1 MRNILSF
8 LGKIQDIRSNQ
19 GKRYKLKSILALVL
33 IGYMSGCSSLSK
45 VCALGKRLK
54 KSERKKLGF
63 TRDRM
68 PSHPT
73 ITEIMRKLDISGL
86 EEVLGLIVK
95 SYIGDEFTQ
104 ISIDGKSINST
115 NHNEEGLLHL
125 LSAYLPEVGG
135 VLSQI
140 RSAPAGGE
148 IKAAETIMS
157 KLDIE
162 DKVITGDAMFPQ
174 EMLCHQIVSS
184 SNDYVFKVK
193 GNKKRIIQDINEGFA
208 SCKDSNLDIAIYESP
223 TSKAHGRIESRMIE
237 ALPVARKYFGG
248 WANDTIKQ
256 FARITRKCFNIK
268 KGKKHEEIHY
278 IVSSI
283 PWKKISPE
291 KLLDFT
297 VNHWQIENNLHRTR
311 DTNFK
316 EDICNIACYKSQQA
330 NAAFRNLAIF
340 LLSKIH
346 SSITAAIDLVANNIK
361 LAIPWLFRRI

>member
-8 LGKIQDIRSNQ
+8 LGKIYDKRRDQ
-19 GKRYKLKSILALVL
+19 GKRYKLKSILALVI
-33 IGYMSGCSSLSK
+33 IGYMSGCNSLARI
-45 VCALGKRLK
+45 CLLGKRLK
-54 KSERKKLGF
+54 KTDRIKLGF
-63 TRDRM
+63 TGDQM

-73 ITEIMRKLDISGL
+73 ITEIMRKLDISEF
-86 EEVLGLIVK
+86 EEMLGLIVK
-95 SYIGDEFTQ
+95 SYIGEEFTQ

-115 NHNEEGLLHL
+115 SNNKEGILHL

-140 RSAPAGGE
+140 RSVPAGGE
-148 IKAAETIMS
+148 IRAAETVLS
-157 KLDIE
+157 KLNIE
-162 DKVITGDAMFPQ
+162 NKVITGDAMFAQ

-184 SNDYVFKVK
+184 SNDYIFKVK
-193 GNKKRIIQDINEGFA
+193 GNKKRIIGDIHEGFA
-208 SCKDSNLDIAIYESP
+208 SCKDKNLDIAMYESP
-223 TSKAHGRIESRMIE
+223 VQKAHGRIESRIIE

-248 WANDTIKQ
+248 WANDTIQQ

-268 KGKKHEEIHY
+268 KQKHHEEVHY

-283 PWKKISPE
+283 PKERISPK

-297 VNHWQIENNLHRTR
+297 VSHWQIENNLHRTR

-330 NAAFRNLAIF
+330 NAALRNLAIF
-340 LLSKIH
+340 LLAKIH
-346 SSITAAIDLVANNIK
+346 SSITAAIDLVAHNIK
-361 LAIPWLFRRI
+361 IAIPWLFRRT